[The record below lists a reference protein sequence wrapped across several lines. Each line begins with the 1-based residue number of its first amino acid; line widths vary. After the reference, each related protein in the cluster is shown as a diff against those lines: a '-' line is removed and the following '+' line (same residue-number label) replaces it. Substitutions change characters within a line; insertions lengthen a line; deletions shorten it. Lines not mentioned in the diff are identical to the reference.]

1 MSAESASI
9 VVQEIKKVS
18 TIDRGLGVC
27 LHGESQG
34 GDAARIA
41 FSHKVVA
48 TAVQALLAGDELAR
62 ADRRKA
68 GTAAADDVGFALEIG
83 GFHVTPTKREAQ
95 VGLGF
100 RLKHGG
106 VLGFALGREDALRIA
121 ELLRNWAGKQP

>member
-18 TIDRGLGVC
+18 AVDRGLSVC
-27 LHGESQG
+27 LHAQSES
-34 GDAARIA
+34 GDAVRVA
-41 FSHKVVA
+41 FPHNVVA

-62 ADRRKA
+62 GDRRKA
-68 GTAAADDVGFALEIG
+68 GTAAVDDVGFAFDISD
-83 GFHVTPTKREAQ
+83 FRVTPTKREAQ

-121 ELLRNWAGKQP
+121 DLLRDWAGKQP